1 MSNDFIITMPTFMNY
16 GQQIYTTFKM
26 LEFDE
31 NVGNFLTN
39 EDEFSIEKIN
49 DHYQVNLY
57 SARVNETRSLF
68 HYHKNTHVK
77 IKDFYKVL
85 ISSIRNEFAEQFI

>member
-1 MSNDFIITMPTFMNY
+1 MSNDFIITIPTFMNY

-39 EDEFSIEKIN
+39 EDEFP
-49 DHYQVNLY
+49 
-57 SARVNETRSLF
+57 
-68 HYHKNTHVK
+68 
-77 IKDFYKVL
+77 
-85 ISSIRNEFAEQFI
+85 